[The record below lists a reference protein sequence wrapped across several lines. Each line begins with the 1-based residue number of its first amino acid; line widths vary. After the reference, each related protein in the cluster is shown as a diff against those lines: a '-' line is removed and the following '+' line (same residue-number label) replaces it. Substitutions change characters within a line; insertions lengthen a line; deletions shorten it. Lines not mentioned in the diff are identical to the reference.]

1 MFLGATFLIYFMVF
15 AMPGDPIAA
24 LFGDRPPAPG
34 VIEQIREQY
43 HLDEPFIVQY
53 FYYLAGIFQGDFGVT
68 YSGQSVNDVLART
81 FPVTI
86 RLALLAIFFEMVAG
100 IFVGLVCGLRKGGI
114 FDATGL
120 GVSLV
125 LISLPIFVIG
135 FVAQYFLAIQLGWF
149 SPTVGAGAPLED
161 LILPALVL
169 ASISFAQI
177 VRLTRA
183 SVIDTASLDFVRTA
197 YSKGLTR
204 RRIVPV
210 HVLRNSLI
218 PVITYLGTD
227 FGTLLVG
234 ATVTEG
240 IFNVPGV
247 GDTLFQA
254 ILRGEGPTDRVLR
267 HRHGALYLI
276 VNLLIDLSTPCS
288 TRGSAMPDID
298 TTTSKPRPEH
308 FVAPL
313 EETPLDAID
322 AIKAEGKPSNLWIDA
337 WHDLRQRPMFW
348 ISLGDHPHHRV
359 HRPVPRPVHARA
371 AEREL
376 PARQQQRRARP
387 RGTRSGS
394 PARAATSG
402 RASCTARRRRSPSAS
417 S

>member
-1 MFLGATFLIYFMVF
+1 MLWYTGKRLLQVIPVLLGATFLIYFMVF

-24 LFGDRPPAPG
+24 LYGDRPPAPG

-43 HLDEPFIVQY
+43 HLNDPFIVQY

-100 IFVGLVCGLRKGGI
+100 IFVGLVSGLRKGGI

-177 VRLTRA
+177 VRLTRS
-183 SVIDTASLDFVRTA
+183 SVIETASLDFVRTA

-210 HVLRNSLI
+210 HILRNSLI

-247 GDTLFQA
+247 GRTLFQA
-254 ILRGEGPTDRVLR
+254 ILRGEGPTIVSFVTVMVL
-267 HRHGALYLI
+267 LYLI
-276 VNLLIDLSTPCS
+276 VNLVIDLLY
-288 TRGSAMPDID
+288 AVLD
-298 TTTSKPRPEH
+298 PRIRY
-308 FVAPL
+308 A
-313 EETPLDAID
+313 
-322 AIKAEGKPSNLWIDA
+322 
-337 WHDLRQRPMFW
+337 
-348 ISLGDHPHHRV
+348 
-359 HRPVPRPVHARA
+359 
-371 AEREL
+371 
-376 PARQQQRRARP
+376 
-387 RGTRSGS
+387 
-394 PARAATSG
+394 
-402 RASCTARRRRSPSAS
+402 
-417 S
+417 

>member
-1 MFLGATFLIYFMVF
+1 MLWYTGKRLLQVIPVLLGATFLIYFMVF

-24 LFGDRPPAPG
+24 LYGDRPPAPG

-43 HLDEPFIVQY
+43 HLNDPFIVQY

-68 YSGQSVNDVLART
+68 YSGQSVNEVLART

-86 RLALLAIFFEMVAG
+86 RLALLAIFFEMTAG
-100 IFVGLVCGLRKGGI
+100 IFVGLVSGLRKGGI

-125 LISLPIFVIG
+125 LISLPIFVVG

-177 VRLTRA
+177 VRLTRS
-183 SVIDTASLDFVRTA
+183 SVIETASLDFVRTA

-210 HVLRNSLI
+210 HILRNSLI

-247 GDTLFQA
+247 GRTLFQA
-254 ILRGEGPTDRVLR
+254 ILRGEGPTIVSFVTVMVL
-267 HRHGALYLI
+267 LYLV
-276 VNLLIDLSTPCS
+276 VNLVIDLLY
-288 TRGSAMPDID
+288 AVLD
-298 TTTSKPRPEH
+298 PRIRY
-308 FVAPL
+308 A
-313 EETPLDAID
+313 
-322 AIKAEGKPSNLWIDA
+322 
-337 WHDLRQRPMFW
+337 
-348 ISLGDHPHHRV
+348 
-359 HRPVPRPVHARA
+359 
-371 AEREL
+371 
-376 PARQQQRRARP
+376 
-387 RGTRSGS
+387 
-394 PARAATSG
+394 
-402 RASCTARRRRSPSAS
+402 
-417 S
+417 